1 MPQSQQK
8 KAKIKAV
15 VREWGESIAIAFI
28 LAVFIR
34 TFFIQAF
41 RIPSGSMRMTLM
53 EGDRLIVNKL
63 QYGPKV
69 PFTQR
74 RLPGFSEPERGDVVV
89 FISPEE
95 PNKDFIKRL
104 IAKGGETVEIKDGDI
119 YIDGK
124 LVEIPVVDN
133 IFYYNRGTF
142 GMLGQKV
149 KVPEGKYYVLGDNS
163 ASSNDSRFWGFVPE
177 SNVVGKAE
185 LIYWPPNRVRFIK

>member
-8 KAKIKAV
+8 KSKIKAV

-104 IAKGGETVEIKDGDI
+104 IAKGGETVEIIKGDI
-119 YIDGK
+119 YIDGEK
-124 LVEIPVVDN
+124 VEIPVIDN

-142 GMLGQKV
+142 GMLEQKV
-149 KVPEGKYYVLGDNS
+149 KVPDGKYYVLGDNS

-177 SNVVGKAE
+177 TNVVGKAE